1 MIKRGALHF
10 RDQKLTQGVEVMF
23 HDTSTK
29 WLAAPGKIVKELE
42 MFNIQQKVNEQLND
56 VVKNHGTRD
65 NKFIIL

>member
-29 WLAAPGKIVKELE
+29 WFHDTSPKWLAAPGKIVKELE
-42 MFNIQQKVNEQLND
+42 MFNIQQKVY
-56 VVKNHGTRD
+56 K
-65 NKFIIL
+65 